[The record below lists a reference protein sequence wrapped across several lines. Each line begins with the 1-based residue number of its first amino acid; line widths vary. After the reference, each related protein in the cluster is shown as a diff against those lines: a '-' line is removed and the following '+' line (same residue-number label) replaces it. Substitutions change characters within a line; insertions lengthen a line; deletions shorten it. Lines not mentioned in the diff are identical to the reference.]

1 MLNIPDIL
9 DLESSLDKDQGTRN
23 ASQSSSP
30 SLVPPGDPTQPHPGL
45 HNADYII
52 ILVWEPSLGYS

>member
-52 ILVWEPSLGYS
+52 ILV